1 MDAVHMA
8 EGIRTRLLAEERVI
22 REVAGYRRAAVLLL
36 LCPSPDGPVVILTVR
51 TEEVET
57 HKGQI
62 SFPGGIVEAGDRD
75 AVHTA
80 LREAEEEI
88 GVRQE
93 DLIVAGLLDD
103 HVTPTGFVITPVVAV
118 CRRSPG
124 LRPEPREVAE
134 ILVVP
139 LQFLADPG
147 KVRTE
152 ERIVRGE
159 RHPVHFYDYG
169 RHVIWGATAAI
180 IREFL
185 RRTSPDQDASASSS
199 GSSSRPA

>member
-1 MDAVHMA
+1 MDAMRMA
-8 EGIRTRLLAEERVI
+8 EGIRARLSTEERVI
-22 REVAGYRRAAVLLL
+22 REVAGYQRAAVLLL
-36 LCPSPDGPVVILTVR
+36 LCPSPEGPVVLLTVR

-62 SFPGGIVEAGDRD
+62 SFPGGIVDPGDRD

-88 GVRQE
+88 GVREE
-93 DLIVAGLLDD
+93 DLVVAGLLDD

-124 LRPEPREVAE
+124 LLPNPREVAE
-134 ILVVP
+134 VLRVP
-139 LQFLADPG
+139 LQFFADPG
-147 KVRTE
+147 TVRTE
-152 ERIVRGE
+152 ERTVAGE
-159 RHPVHFYDYG
+159 RRPVHYYDYG
-169 RHVIWGATAAI
+169 RHIIWGATAAI

-185 RRTSPDQDASASSS
+185 RRAAMDQDASASFSGPSS
-199 GSSSRPA
+199 PTA

>member
-1 MDAVHMA
+1 MHMA
-8 EGIRTRLLAEERVI
+8 EGIRARLSAEGRVI
-22 REVAGYRRAAVLLL
+22 REVAGYQRAAVLLL
-36 LCPSPDGPVVILTVR
+36 LCPSPEGPVLLLTVR

-62 SFPGGIVEAGDRD
+62 SFPGGIVDAGDRD

-88 GVRQE
+88 GMREE
-93 DLIVAGLLDD
+93 DLVVAGLLDD

-118 CRRSPG
+118 CRRSPD
-124 LRPEPREVAE
+124 LLPNPREVAE
-134 ILVVP
+134 VLHVP
-139 LQFLADPG
+139 LWFFADPG
-147 KVRTE
+147 AVRTE

-159 RHPVHFYDYG
+159 RRPVHFYDYG

-180 IREFL
+180 IREYL

-199 GSSSRPA
+199 GLPSRSA